1 MADIMSAEKRSYVMS
16 RVGSKNTQPE
26 LAVRKYLHAEGFR
39 FRIHYK
45 DLPGKPDIV
54 LPKFKA
60 VIFVHGCFWHG
71 HEGCRRSQL
80 PATRTDWWAS
90 KIVRN
95 QERDKEQQAELREAG
110 WRIMIV
116 WECRLK
122 TALIKSSL
130 AGLAEEIR
138 LYN

>member
-1 MADIMSAEKRSYVMS
+1 MSAEKRSYVMS
-16 RVGSKNTQPE
+16 RVGSKNTRPE

-60 VIFVHGCFWHG
+60 AIFVHGCFWHG
-71 HEGCRRSQL
+71 HKGCRRAQL
-80 PATRTDWWAS
+80 PATRTDWWAN
-90 KIVRN
+90 KIARN
-95 QERDKEQQAELREAG
+95 QERDKVQQAELREAG

-122 TALIKSSL
+122 PALIKSSL

-138 LYN
+138 FCN